1 MKKKLLFLALG
12 VGLMTAAFSGCSKQQ
27 STESKASETASESSK
42 DAEDAD
48 AAKEEESGE
57 ETSDT
62 QGEVKPVTVRIEQ
75 VTHTA
80 SADLGDNITKNEAQY
95 EYPRLYLDDESAK
108 DYPELAKAFEQYN
121 SKYDADKDSVLE
133 TLKEEY
139 AEVKDTFGDD
149 SSMYISENIKGSVLR
164 ADSNVVSILIDYNDF
179 HGGAHGYYCTYGV
192 NFDAQTGKELCLGDV
207 VKDKDAFTKLV
218 SEKFFEKYTKNP
230 DYTGLEDAGEELQG
244 YDFNSNDSIQWSI
257 DPECVTVY
265 FAPYT
270 LGAYALGAQDISIY
284 FDEAP
289 EVFNEQYTKA
299 CENYIMP
306 LDAYK
311 SVSIDVGTGKRE
323 TVDFSLNTVG
333 DAEWGLYL
341 PTFSIGNLDIKSEWE
356 CYSMECYLVHSN
368 DRYYIYAFQTTDN
381 DYVFLSVVD
390 LANKSLDST
399 RNEILYNNHYY
410 SSDYS
415 KENYSIW
422 VKGCTALT
430 NPEHLVLATS
440 LDTLGTYSGHR
451 TYHVGDDGYPAAD
464 EDYYTSESE
473 FAFKL
478 VKDLELDVVD
488 ESGKITGK
496 ENVSAGT
503 YLAVVRT
510 DGESFADVQAVD
522 ESEIEVYGEDEWKT
536 YHLNKSI
543 TELADTAKTMYR
555 IAVDKS
561 EYPYKANGVEEDKL
575 FEGLMYAG

>member
-12 VGLMTAAFSGCSKQQ
+12 IGLMTAAFSGCSKQQ
-27 STESKASETASESSK
+27 STENTTSEAATESSK
-42 DAEDAD
+42 DAENAE

-57 ETSDT
+57 ETSAAS
-62 QGEVKPVTVRIEQ
+62 GEVKPVTVRIEQ
-75 VTHTA
+75 VEHTA
-80 SADLGDNITKNEAQY
+80 SADMGDNISKTEAQY

-133 TLKEEY
+133 TLKDEY
-139 AEVKDTFGDD
+139 AEVKDAYGDD
-149 SSMYISENIKGSVLR
+149 TTMFIAETLKGSVLR
-164 ADSNVVSILIDYNDF
+164 ADSNVVSILIDYDDF
-179 HGGAHGYYCTYGV
+179 HGGAHGFYCTYGV
-192 NFDAQTGKELCLGDV
+192 NFDAKTGKELCLGDV

-218 SEKFFEKYTKNP
+218 SEKFYEEYTKNP
-230 DYTGLEDAGEELQG
+230 DYTGLNDAGEELQG
-244 YDFNSNDSIQWSI
+244 YDFNSNDYIQWSI

-289 EVFNEQYTKA
+289 EIFNEQYTKA

-311 SVSIDVGTGKRE
+311 SVSVDAGTGKRE
-323 TVDFSLNTVG
+323 KVDYSLNNVG
-333 DAEWGLYL
+333 DAEWGIYQ
-341 PTFSIGNLDIKSEWE
+341 PTFSIGNLDITGEWD

-368 DRYYIYAFQTTDN
+368 GKYYIYAFQTTYN
-381 DYVFLSVVD
+381 DGVFLSVVD
-390 LANKSLDST
+390 LANKSLDSS
-399 RNEILYNNHYY
+399 RNEILHNEYYY

-422 VKGCTALT
+422 IKGCTALT

-440 LDTLGTYSGHR
+440 LDTLGTYSAYR
-451 TYHVGDDGYPAAD
+451 TYHVGDDGYPEAE
-464 EDYYTSESE
+464 EDYYTSDSD
-473 FAFKL
+473 FAFKAA
-478 VKDLELDVVD
+478 KDLELDVVD
-488 ESGKITGK
+488 ESGKVTGK
-496 ENVSAGT
+496 ENVPAGT

-510 DGESFADVQAVD
+510 DGKSFADVQAVD
-522 ESEIEVYGEDEWKT
+522 ESEIEVYGEGEWKT

-543 TELADTAKTMYR
+543 SELADTTKSMYR
-555 IAVDKS
+555 IAVDRS
-561 EYPYKANGVEEDKL
+561 DYPYKANGVEEDEL